1 MNILFAALAIFILY
15 LIQRWLYEHM
25 WNRNLS
31 AKITYSRDTAVEGDE
46 AALIEV
52 VTNNK
57 KLPLPAL
64 TVKFQT
70 SRKLLFH
77 DRQNSAVTDQYYRND
92 IFSMGS
98 REKITR
104 TLPFT
109 CTHRGYY
116 TIDQMALTCTDL
128 LYIEKFSQIQDTFTQ
143 LYVYPKYVD
152 IRRLLIPFNQLYGSL
167 LTRRRYLEDPFEFRG
182 IREYQ
187 PFDSMRSINWKA
199 YARTKELKVNL
210 YEYTASQEVCIF
222 LDLENFGYANHYDI
236 MEENIR
242 LSATLSD
249 MFISKGIPVSLK
261 TNGCDCTSSLP
272 VCVDAG
278 TGASHQTRMLQSLAR
293 IDLAIPVKHLAF
305 IIGDTLG
312 NGGQPPCMIF
322 ISNRCYEDLM
332 DLLSGIFSENDG
344 CCLIC
349 TGHKEMFKEFTLP
362 DLVREKTILWEVEH
376 ID

>member
-1 MNILFAALAIFILY
+1 MSILFAALALFILY
-15 LIQRWLYEHM
+15 LTQRPLYM
-25 WNRNLS
+25 RIWDRDLN
-31 AKITYSRDTAVEGDE
+31 AAVTYSRETAVEGED
-46 AALIEV
+46 AALVEV
-52 VTNNK
+52 VVNNK

-77 DRQNSAVTDQYYRND
+77 DSQNSAVTDLYYRSD
-92 IFSMGS
+92 IFSLGS

-116 TIDQMALTCTDL
+116 TITQMALTCTDL
-128 LYIEKFSQIQDTFTQ
+128 LYIEKFSKLQDNFTQ
-143 LYVYPKYVD
+143 LYVYPRYVD

-167 LTRRRYLEDPFEFRG
+167 LTRRRFMEDPFEFRG

-187 PFDSMRSINWKA
+187 PFDPMRSINWKA
-199 YARTKELKVNL
+199 YARTQELKVNL
-210 YEYTASQEVCIF
+210 YENTASQEVCIY

-242 LSATLSD
+242 LAATFSD
-249 MFISKGIPVSLK
+249 MFIAKGIPVSLK
-261 TNGCDCTSSLP
+261 TNGCDCTSALP
-272 VCVDAG
+272 VCVDGG
-278 TGASHQTRMLQSLAR
+278 TGAGHQTRMLQSLAR
-293 IDLAIPVKHLAF
+293 IDLELPVKHLSF
-305 IIGDTLG
+305 TIRDTLAK
-312 NGGQPPCMIF
+312 GGQPPCMIF
-322 ISNRCYEDLM
+322 ISNYCRDDLT
-332 DLLSGIFSENDG
+332 DTLKDIFSGNEG

-349 TGHKEMFKEFTLP
+349 TGHKDMFEGFNLP
-362 DLVREKTILWEVEH
+362 AEIAEKTLMWEVEH